1 MKQILVL
8 FILIHSFFSISQN
21 EPLSPVERAY
31 LFHVVKKSPI
41 LDMHIGRYFD
51 YKGENIRLANGLVNY
66 DSIESIIIANP
77 ELLVI
82 HSNEIAKSTKG
93 ILAEAANK
101 TAIWELN
108 KMLLAKRS
116 KDQLFATYEHRYAIF
131 QSILTK
137 YLPESALNDGKNA
150 PHNRMD
156 NVLNPSLSLDDR
168 VAQLNSFRS
177 MTSEGELQTIQAIS
191 KATNEYIEL
200 RTKEIFAFL
209 GGQYSTFI
217 NVLTAAGDGSI
228 TSGLLDEREKD
239 EKGRWNKGLP
249 KAIGLFPYQVYLTQ
263 PTTKKEQPKIEPMRY
278 TTTDL
283 KTVGENRE
291 TSLHFDV
298 WGYNASKQTT
308 VVIEK
313 NGKSYHL
320 FGSGETRF
328 LSPDSTFSSGATFQS
343 IINDLEFN
351 KIASITEKISGKK
364 GYDYWIDY
372 YTIKRQETE
381 LKINKASKSYSDLGY
396 RPITTSDKASRQV
409 KQAKKRAIK
418 AGVGADNW
426 KGDPTTNSGKKQKGK
441 GQHEI
446 VSLYTQFDW
455 YKAKIKE
462 LEKEKQEAI
471 DLRAKYQLKLD
482 EYKRTM
488 GYKWVDYKEYDG
500 LYVFSDSATFDRYS
514 QEFVFPASDKIED
527 FEVRL
532 IAIPESALSSSA
544 DEVMLHFSLIDAK
557 PNYNARVQLSLN
569 DLFESNGYTLTQDL
583 LSQKDSLSIRQFFEA
598 LLDKDKKF
606 HFTARGEGVG
616 KWNGTQV
623 IKNNQPTELS
633 SYDEE
638 GRDALKYK
646 QLRISE
652 LTINIER
659 DIVLEVNSYTDP
671 VRSNFNAPSTAIEQ
685 FKEQFKLSSNDI
697 LSAYRTFSILKK
709 FKEEINVLAGTYM
722 TREQAKIIIDKFNKQ
737 FSKVKIGCGITSIK
751 LSNF

>member
-1 MKQILVL
+1 
-8 FILIHSFFSISQN
+8 
-21 EPLSPVERAY
+21 
-31 LFHVVKKSPI
+31 
-41 LDMHIGRYFD
+41 MHIGRYFD

-751 LSNF
+751 LSSF

>member
-1 MKQILVL
+1 
-8 FILIHSFFSISQN
+8 
-21 EPLSPVERAY
+21 
-31 LFHVVKKSPI
+31 
-41 LDMHIGRYFD
+41 MHIGRYFD

-343 IINDLEFN
+343 IINDLEFK